1 MTADEL
7 RQIGEKLYGP
17 QWQAKLSRAL
27 PVNPRTIRSWL
38 SVRREIPEENAERI
52 RALGVSGKDRPNL
65 PPAR

>member
-27 PVNPRTIRSWL
+27 PVNPRTVRSWL
-38 SVRREIPEENAERI
+38 SGRREIPEENAERI
-52 RALGVSGKDRPNL
+52 RALEVSGKDRPNL
-65 PPAR
+65 PPDR